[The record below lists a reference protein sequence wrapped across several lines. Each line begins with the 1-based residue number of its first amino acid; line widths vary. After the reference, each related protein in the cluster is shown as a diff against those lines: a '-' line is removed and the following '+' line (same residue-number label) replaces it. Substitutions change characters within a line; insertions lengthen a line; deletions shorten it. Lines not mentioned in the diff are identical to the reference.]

1 MRKETRQAAQAACFF
16 GPLRIILSLRRI
28 VPPLWERDMK
38 RSPSSFA
45 RRAAT
50 AVALVA
56 AVSFSAGDAFAR
68 AGKGGSSG
76 SRGSMTRSA
85 PPTTDTAPRTAQPL
99 PGAQN
104 PSAAVRNGTAGAAQ
118 AAQPSRMRSMMTGL
132 AMGFLG
138 AGLFGLFTG
147 QGFFGGMGSLLGLL
161 GLILQ
166 IGLVFFL
173 VRWAINAFRRRPAE
187 AGAAPNFQR
196 QPMPQGMP
204 GAAGMGAGMGMG
216 MGAASAAPAAIQP
229 LQMQERDF
237 NAFERLLTE
246 VQEAYGRGD
255 RSALHV
261 RATPEM
267 AGNFARELDEND
279 RNGVTNKLSGV
290 KLLQGDLA
298 EAWREPGAEY
308 ATVAMR
314 YAIVDAL
321 VDKTTGRLVEGDAA
335 RPQEVTE
342 LWTFVRRPGETSE
355 GWKLSAIQQA

>member
-1 MRKETRQAAQAACFF
+1 
-16 GPLRIILSLRRI
+16 
-28 VPPLWERDMK
+28 MK
-38 RSPSSFA
+38 RSSSSFA

-50 AVALVA
+50 ALALVA
-56 AVSFSAGDAFAR
+56 AVSFGAGDAFAR
-68 AGKGGSSG
+68 AGGGKSSG
-76 SRGSMTRSA
+76 SRGSMSRSA
-85 PPTTDTAPRTAQPL
+85 PPATDTAPRTAQPL
-99 PGAQN
+99 PGATQTA
-104 PSAAVRNGTAGAAQ
+104 PSQGMRAPGAGAAQ
-118 AAQPSRMRSMMTGL
+118 AAQPSRMRSMMTGF

-147 QGFFGGMGSLLGLL
+147 QGFFGGIGSFLGFLGLL
-161 GLILQ
+161 LQ

-173 VRWAINAFRRRPAE
+173 VRWAINYFR
-187 AGAAPNFQR
+187 GR
-196 QPMPQGMP
+196 QPAAAAGPNPGYERQPAPGMMPQPASMP
-204 GAAGMGAGMGMG
+204 GGAGM
-216 MGAASAAPAAIQP
+216 AAAPSPAAGTAP
-229 LQMQERDF
+229 LQLAERDF

-267 AGNFARELDEND
+267 AGMFARDLDGLE
-279 RNGVTNKLSGV
+279 RQGLVNKLSQV

-314 YAIVDAL
+314 YAIVDAT
-321 VDKTTGRLVEGDAA
+321 VETVSGRLVDGDLV

-342 LWTFVRRPGETSE
+342 VWTFVRRPGETSE
-355 GWKLSAIQQA
+355 GWKLSAIQQV